1 MSLNNVEIFKE
12 KIARREL
19 CIGTSITFTDSSIS
33 ELVGDV
39 GCDFTWIDME
49 HCPIDINT
57 ALLHVMA
64 ARGTNAAPF
73 VRVPS
78 ADPVLI
84 KPILEL
90 HPAAIIVPM
99 VRSGHEVE
107 RVVSACKYP
116 PKGDRGFGP
125 RRGRLFGGQPYPEYL
140 EDADEQIMVIVQ
152 IEHVDAVN
160 SIEEILSIDGLD
172 GICIGFNDLAG
183 SVGLSGQIN
192 HTEVRAMTESVI
204 KSALKNGKTAGI
216 AMGFDL
222 DIISHYHR
230 LGIQWISIGGDFN
243 LLYSK
248 LKEVVSETRSLVKN
262 TA

>member
-64 ARGTNAAPF
+64 ARGTDAAPF

-84 KPILEL
+84 KPVLEL

-116 PKGDRGFGP
+116 PRGNRGFGP

-140 EDADEQIMVIVQ
+140 KNADEQIMVMVQ
-152 IEHVDAVN
+152 IEHVDAVDA
-160 SIEEILSIDGLD
+160 IEEILSIEGLD

-183 SVGLSGQIN
+183 SVGLSGQID
-192 HTEVRAMTESVI
+192 HPDVREMAENVI
-204 KSALKNGKTAGI
+204 NSALENQKITGL

-222 DIISHYHR
+222 ELIAHYHQ

-248 LKEVVSETRSLVKN
+248 LREVVSETRSLSKR
-262 TA
+262 

>member
-19 CIGTSITFTDSSIS
+19 CIGTSITFTDSAIS
-33 ELVGDV
+33 ELAGDA

-49 HCPIDINT
+49 HCPIDINM

-64 ARGTNAAPF
+64 TRGTDAAPF

-99 VRSGHEVE
+99 VKSSREVE
-107 RVVSACKYP
+107 HVVSACKYP
-116 PKGDRGFGP
+116 PRGNRGFGP
-125 RRGRLFGGQPYPEYL
+125 RRGRLFGGQSYPEYL
-140 EDADEQIMVIVQ
+140 KNADEQIMVMVQ
-152 IEHVDAVN
+152 IEHVDAVDA
-160 SIEEILSIDGLD
+160 IEEILSIEGLD

-183 SVGLSGQIN
+183 SVGLSGQID
-192 HTEVRAMTESVI
+192 HPDVREMAETVI
-204 KSALKNGKTAGI
+204 KSALENQKITGL

-222 DIISHYHR
+222 EVIAHYHQ

-248 LKEVVSETRSLVKN
+248 LREVVSETRSLSKG
-262 TA
+262 

>member
-1 MSLNNVEIFKE
+1 MSLNNIELFKD

-19 CIGTSITFTDSSIS
+19 CIGTSITFTDSAIS
-33 ELVGDV
+33 ELVGDA
-39 GCDFTWIDME
+39 GFDFTWIDME
-49 HCPIDINT
+49 HCPIDTNT

-64 ARGTNAAPF
+64 TRGTNAAPF

-78 ADPVLI
+78 ADPVQI

-90 HPAAIIVPM
+90 HPAAIVVPM
-99 VRSGHEVE
+99 VKSSIEVE

-116 PKGDRGFGP
+116 PKGQRGFGP

-140 EDADEQIMVIVQ
+140 KDADSQIMVIVQ

-160 SIEEILSIDGLD
+160 SIEEIVSIEGLD

-183 SVGLSGQIN
+183 SIGLSGKIN
-192 HTEVRAMTESVI
+192 HPDVRSMTERVI
-204 KSALKNGKTAGI
+204 KSTLSSGRTVGI

-222 DIISHYHR
+222 ELISHYHQ
-230 LGIQWISIGGDFN
+230 LGVQWISIGGDFN
-243 LLYSK
+243 ILFSK
-248 LKEVVSETRSLVKN
+248 LTEIVSNTRSLAKN
-262 TA
+262 TG